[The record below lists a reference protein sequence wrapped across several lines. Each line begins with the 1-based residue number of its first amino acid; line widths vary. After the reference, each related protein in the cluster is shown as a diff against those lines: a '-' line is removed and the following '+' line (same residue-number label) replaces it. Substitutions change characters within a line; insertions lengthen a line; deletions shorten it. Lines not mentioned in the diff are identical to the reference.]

1 MKPSPL
7 VSLAVLFFLL
17 PSPDLSSR
25 EFTDAKGR
33 KIEAEL
39 VGFSGD
45 TVIISR
51 SGKEFPVP
59 VASFSTDDQEY
70 IKTWIAGNPGAARF
84 KFGFYADLDKEQG
97 GNQRKAPGNMVDDKL
112 KTIPY
117 NYEMIVY
124 NKGIAPAEGI
134 EIRYEIYIDDY
145 VDVVNNRMT
154 RMAVGGAKYGKLQTI
169 AGKIEDVTIP
179 ASGRHDFKR
188 DFNTEFYIDRDGGKT
203 DEAAI
208 DKVIG
213 LRIRVYKDGKVL
225 GEHIEAEDDHA
236 MKDVQWQDAEATT
249 GTGPKA
255 NLR

>member
-1 MKPSPL
+1 MRPSHL
-7 VSLAVLFFLL
+7 ARLAVLFFVL
-17 PSPDLSSR
+17 PSPSLSGR

-39 VGFSGD
+39 VGFSGT

-59 VASFSTDDQEY
+59 VSSFSIDDQEY
-70 IKTWIAGNPGAARF
+70 IKNWMAENPGSARF

-97 GNQRKAPGNMVDDKL
+97 GNQRKAPGNMIDDKL

-124 NKGIAPAEGI
+124 NKGVAPAEGI
-134 EIRYEIYIDDY
+134 EIRYEIYIDNY

-154 RMAVGGAKYGKLQTI
+154 RMAVGGAKYGTLQTI
-169 AGKIEDVTIP
+169 AGKIENLTIP

-188 DFNTEFYIDRDGGKT
+188 DFITEFYIDRDGGKT
-203 DEAAI
+203 DEAAL

-225 GEHIEAEDDHA
+225 GEHIEGEDDHA

-249 GTGPKA
+249 GVGPKA